1 MRNLIYLISC
11 IVFFVSCD
19 DPARLTGGPVY
30 NVEANMAIDRIK
42 IDTYLSNTP
51 IDSLYRIHDPSGVI
65 IIVQEEGVGTRP
77 VSNTVVYTD
86 YIGSLLDGSIFDT
99 SFEAVARENDIFQ
112 TSREYTPLVFTIPAP
127 GVAGSTIQGF
137 NFGFRRL
144 RPGSKAVLI
153 IPSPLAYRD
162 DVRDK
167 IPTNS
172 ILRFDIDFLGID

>member
-1 MRNLIYLISC
+1 MRNIFYLICC
-11 IVFFVSCD
+11 IVFFTSCD

-30 NVEANMAIDRIK
+30 DVEGNMAIDRVK
-42 IDTYLSNTP
+42 IDTYLANTA

-65 IIVQEEGVGTRP
+65 IIVQEEGEGTRP

-86 YIGSLLDGSIFDT
+86 YIGSLLDGSVFDT
-99 SFEAVARENDIFQ
+99 SYEAVARENDIYQ
-112 TSREYTPLVFTIPAP
+112 ASREYGPLVFTLPGP

-144 RPGSKAVLI
+144 RPGAKAVLI
-153 IPSPLAYRD
+153 IPSPLAYRE
-162 DVRDK
+162 DVRDN

-172 ILRFDIDFLGID
+172 ILRFDIDFRGID